1 MMALTTPQVS
11 FSYKLVRIRRTVLN
25 WLAIST
31 NAILLLTL
39 SLALGIGSALHMVER
54 GNRLITQQSG
64 PWLMWLRAGN
74 RELDPYTRARQARLG
89 NLPIS
94 SQVAA
99 TWQARY
105 DVEGRRL
112 HSSCEY
118 LIESEPVDATW
129 FSLAVYDDNGLLIP
143 NPAERHSFNSQTI
156 ASNPDGSFF
165 VVLAREARPGNWLPV
180 GGAGRL
186 SLVLTLVEPKP
197 SVAESALQ
205 LPNIRR
211 IACR

>member
-1 MMALTTPQVS
+1 MALTTPQVS
-11 FSYKLVRIRRTVLN
+11 FGYKLVRIRRTILN

-31 NAILLLTL
+31 NAILLVAL
-39 SLALGIGSALHMVER
+39 SLALGIGSAFLIVEH
-54 GNRLITQQSG
+54 GTRLTTQRSG
-64 PWLMWLRAGN
+64 PWHMWFQSGN
-74 RELDPYTRARQARLG
+74 RDLDPYTRARQAKLG
-89 NLPIS
+89 HLPLSTQI
-94 SQVAA
+94 AA

-118 LIESEPVDATW
+118 LIEAEPVDATW
-129 FSLAVYDDNGLLIP
+129 FSLAVYDDHGMLIP
-143 NPAERHSFNSQTI
+143 NSAERHSFTSHTI
-156 ASNPDGSFF
+156 ATNPDGSFF